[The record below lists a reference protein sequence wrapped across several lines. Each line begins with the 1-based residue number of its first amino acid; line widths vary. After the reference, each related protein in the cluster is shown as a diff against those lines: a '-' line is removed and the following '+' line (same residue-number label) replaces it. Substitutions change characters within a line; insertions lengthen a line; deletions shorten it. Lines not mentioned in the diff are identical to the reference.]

1 MSENLKKY
9 HQYLIEQSDK
19 FWEECLPHLS
29 IDCVVFGFH
38 DGDLKVL
45 LLKTSMNDLWA
56 LPGGYVFKTE
66 TINDA
71 AHRILYERTGVDEIY
86 LQQFRVF
93 GDLNRS
99 EDFFAGLPDDLWNKQ
114 RFLSIGF
121 YALVDYSKVNLVLD
135 KLSEKIE
142 WCSIDVIP
150 SLMMDHR
157 RIFDKALEIMRK
169 QLNSKPIGLNL
180 LPEKFTMPELQ
191 KLYECILGKKLN
203 RGNFYRKMLRYD
215 ILIKLDEIRKGGAHK
230 SPDLYKFDIDKYKIA
245 LNVGLN
251 EGW

>member
-1 MSENLKKY
+1 
-9 HQYLIEQSDK
+9 
-19 FWEECLPHLS
+19 
-29 IDCVVFGFH
+29 
-38 DGDLKVL
+38 
-45 LLKTSMNDLWA
+45 
-56 LPGGYVFKTE
+56 
-66 TINDA
+66 
-71 AHRILYERTGVDEIY
+71 
-86 LQQFRVF
+86 
-93 GDLNRS
+93 
-99 EDFFAGLPDDLWNKQ
+99 
-114 RFLSIGF
+114 
-121 YALVDYSKVNLVLD
+121 
-135 KLSEKIE
+135 
-142 WCSIDVIP
+142 
-150 SLMMDHR
+150 MDHR
-157 RIFDKALEIMRK
+157 RIYDKALEIMRK